1 MGPLEDPLGDPPL
14 TARALLAEGEG
25 EEEFP
30 LELLLELPLALP
42 LGLLLELL
50 LLAPKEYD
58 FVLLLPRP
66 TSTTC
71 RRCWR
76 LPPDEYDLPTLVELP
91 PEEYDL
97 PKLLELWLEEE
108 LLLEEELRP
117 DEELLLPG
125 LARTSPGSITSINNV
140 ARIFFMGR
148 RWGWPIF

>member
-1 MGPLEDPLGDPPL
+1 M
-14 TARALLAEGEG
+14 
-25 EEEFP
+25 
-30 LELLLELPLALP
+30 
-42 LGLLLELL
+42 
-50 LLAPKEYD
+50 
-58 FVLLLPRP
+58 
-66 TSTTC
+66 
-71 RRCWR
+71 
-76 LPPDEYDLPTLVELP
+76 PPDEYDLPTLVELP

-125 LARTSPGSITSINNV
+125 LARTSPGSITRINNI